1 MGRYRING
9 SSNKDYGGTDN
20 DNMVGVLLGWT
31 VRSWGTM
38 TVNTLKQGLEED
50 ATYGNSLRILAP
62 IIMIEATA
70 LTEQKTGPLTSYV
83 KSDAP

>member
-1 MGRYRING
+1 
-9 SSNKDYGGTDN
+9 
-20 DNMVGVLLGWT
+20 
-31 VRSWGTM
+31 M